1 MTNSEKQFD
10 IVIIGYGPV
19 GATAAVL
26 FAQKGLTVAV
36 IEKEPEIFNLPRAAL
51 FDGEIARVF
60 QNIGVLDRLQGFIE
74 PMKGGGFR
82 AATGDP
88 IGPDLVYPEG
98 FIGAQGHPE
107 TYVFHQPGLEKA
119 IRNRAAELGVTT
131 WLGHLAG
138 HPTEDETGVEI
149 EVTPTKGGS
158 SFKVRGT
165 WLIAAD
171 GAASPVR
178 EYLGIDW
185 GSLGY
190 DRDWIVM
197 DLILKNEIPS
207 LPDIGVQVCDPARIH
222 TFVPM
227 VGNRRRWE
235 FIVNRDEKRS
245 DMLRE
250 DRLWDLLSRY
260 LTPADADIERAAGYQ
275 FHAAISAQWR
285 RGRIFLAGDAA
296 HQTPPFLGQGMC
308 TGIRDV
314 ANLAW
319 KIDHVLRCLM
329 PDRILD
335 SYEAERRPH
344 ALDTVDHAVAIGQLM
359 DAFAQAQLDGNW
371 PTDLSAVYGGERGR
385 LKLDGGIVSHRPE
398 ARAGGLSAQPLLS
411 SAVPCLLDDL
421 VGTGFRLFSQS
432 PVAPHLSPD
441 LQRFAKMVGMTFV
454 DLSAQRLDGDRPG
467 DPLDGSFAV
476 LVRPDHYVFGHA
488 ATPRDL
494 DILLAEARAFFA

>member
-1 MTNSEKQFD
+1 MTNPEKQFD
-10 IVIIGYGPV
+10 VVIIGYGPV

-36 IEKEPEIFNLPRAAL
+36 VEKEPEIFNLPRAAL

-60 QNIGVLDRLQGFIE
+60 QNMGVLDRMESFIE

-82 AATGDP
+82 TATGDP

-98 FIGAQGHPE
+98 FIGAQAHPE
-107 TYVFHQPGLEKA
+107 TYVFHQPGLERA
-119 IRNRAAELGVTT
+119 IRDRAAELGVTT

-138 HPTEDETGVEI
+138 PPAEDETGVQI
-149 EVTPTKGGS
+149 EVTPTKGGT

-165 WLIAAD
+165 WLVAAD

-178 EYLGIDW
+178 EHLGIDW

-190 DRDWIVM
+190 DRDWVVM
-197 DLILKNEIPS
+197 DLILKNNITS
-207 LPDIGVQVCDPARIH
+207 LPNIGVQVCDPARIH

-245 DMLRE
+245 DMLKE

-260 LTPADADIERAAGYQ
+260 LTPADADIERAAAYQ

-314 ANLAW
+314 TNLAW
-319 KIDHVLRCLM
+319 KIDHVQKGLM
-329 PDRILD
+329 PVRILD

-359 DAFAQAQLDGNW
+359 DAFAQAQIDGNW

-385 LKLDGGIVSHRPE
+385 LKLDGGIVSHRPV
-398 ARAGGLSAQPLLS
+398 ARAGGLSSQPLLGS
-411 SAVPCLLDDL
+411 GSPRLFDDL
-421 VGTGFRLFSQS
+421 VGTGFRLFSRS
-432 PVAPHLSPD
+432 SVDPHLSPD
-441 LQRFAKMVGMTFV
+441 MRQFAGMVGMTFV
-454 DLSAQRLDGDRPG
+454 DLSAHRLDADRPG

-488 ATPRDL
+488 AAPGDL
-494 DILLAEARAFFA
+494 DALLAEARAFFA